1 MLEAMNNGFEI
12 EVMPLSVSSVRR
24 KVEGF
29 LAANGLRLDDV
40 QTYIAVTCDDR
51 IVAGGGL
58 DGGVIKCVA
67 VSEEARSEGITNALI
82 SRLISM
88 SDTPAVKVFTKPE
101 NEPVFASLGF
111 RVIARAEKAV
121 LMENGI
127 GGLAGYVRYLEG
139 LRSPGRNGV
148 IVMNAN
154 PFTKGHRYLVE
165 QAAGQVD
172 RLYIIVVKEDR
183 SRFSYAE
190 RMAMVE
196 SGTSDL
202 DNVTVCQGSDYV
214 ISAATF
220 PTYFLKSLDDAA
232 PAHIALDLDLFVRH
246 IAPALGAEIRFAGS
260 EPTDALTAQYNAAM
274 ARVLPENGIE
284 FIEIQRLAADAV
296 SCDTKAP
303 EYAGTPVSASSVR
316 RLLDNGRF
324 HEAAALVP
332 ATTVPYL
339 IAALVSRAM
348 GMELDATPK
357 PGLVDKS
364 DSGSHGDMNYALMMR
379 SIKTLRP
386 YFAQFA
392 RTFDVDDV
400 RRIGIEA
407 EHAMLDATGG
417 VNTHKGALFCM
428 GLTTSAVGRLYA
440 EEGKIEECSL
450 RRAIMELA
458 AGIPESKGTHGAE
471 AKERYGAAGALEMAR
486 MGYPE
491 LFDVWLPFIRSHGH
505 DNESLLRLL
514 LLIMSS
520 LDDTNV
526 LHRAGLAGLENVKN
540 GSAALLNDFSHGAM
554 EQMNKDFIK
563 QRISPGGS
571 ADMLA
576 LTMFITFITN

>member
-1 MLEAMNNGFEI
+1 MNNGFEI
-12 EVMPLSVSSVRR
+12 EVMPLSVPSVRR

-40 QTYIAVTCDDR
+40 QTYIAVTSDDR

-127 GGLAGYVRYLEG
+127 GGLADYVRYLGG

-190 RMAMVE
+190 RKAMVE
-196 SGTSDL
+196 CGTSDL

-274 ARVLPENGIE
+274 ARALPENGIE
-284 FIEIQRLAADAV
+284 FIEIQRLAADAAL
-296 SCDTKAP
+296 SDTKATG
-303 EYAGTPVSASSVR
+303 YAGTPVSASSVR
-316 RLLDNGRF
+316 CLLDNGRF

-332 ATTVPYL
+332 VTTVPYL
-339 IAALVSRAM
+339 IAALVSMAM

-364 DSGSHGDMNYALMMR
+364 DSGSHGDMNYGLMMR
-379 SIKTLRP
+379 SVKTLRP

-392 RTFDVDDV
+392 KTFDVDDV

-407 EHAMLDATGG
+407 ELAMLDATGG

-428 GLTTSAVGRLYA
+428 GLAASAAGRLYA
-440 EEGKIEECSL
+440 EKGKIEECLL
-450 RRAIMELA
+450 RSAIMELA

-491 LFDVWLPFIRSHGH
+491 LFGVWLPFIRSHGH

-526 LHRAGLAGLENVKN
+526 LHRAGPGGLEKVKN
-540 GSAALLNDFSHGAM
+540 GSAALLEDFSLGAL

>member
-1 MLEAMNNGFEI
+1 MLAAMNNGFEI
-12 EVMPLSVSSVRR
+12 EVMPLSVPSVRR

-40 QTYIAVTCDDR
+40 QTYIAVTSDDR

-67 VSEEARSEGITNALI
+67 VSEEVRSEGITNALI

-88 SDTPAVKVFTKPE
+88 SDVPAVKVFTKPE

-111 RVIARAEKAV
+111 RVIARAETAV

-127 GGLAGYVRYLEG
+127 GGLAGYVSYLEG

-154 PFTKGHRYLVE
+154 PFTNGHRYLVE

-260 EPTDALTAQYNAAM
+260 EPTDALTMRYNTAM
-274 ARVLPENGIE
+274 AGTLPSFGMD
-284 FIEIQRLAADAV
+284 FVEIQRLTDG
-296 SCDTKAP
+296 
-303 EYAGTPVSASSVR
+303 GTAVSASRVR
-316 RLLDNGRF
+316 RLLDEGAF
-324 HEAAALVP
+324 AGAASIVP
-332 ATTVPYL
+332 ETTVPYL
-339 IAALVSRAM
+339 IADLAGLSMLA
-348 GMELDATPK
+348 ELDAAPK
-357 PGLVDKS
+357 PGLVDKT
-364 DSGSHGDMNYALMMR
+364 DNGSHSDMDYGMMLR
-379 SIKTLRP
+379 SIKALRP
-386 YFAQFA
+386 YFHRLAAAGDAAQ
-392 RTFDVDDV
+392 V
-400 RRIGIEA
+400 RHIGLEA
-407 EHAMLDATGG
+407 EEAMLEATGG

-428 GLTTSAVGRLYA
+428 GLAASAAGRLYA
-440 EEGKIEECSL
+440 EEGKIEECLL

-458 AGIPESKGTHGAE
+458 SGIPESKGTHGAE
-471 AKERYGAAGALEMAR
+471 AKEKYGAAGALEMAR

-491 LFDVWLPFIRSHGH
+491 LFGVWLPFIRSHGH
-505 DNESLLRLL
+505 DNESLLKLL

-526 LHRAGLAGLENVKN
+526 LHRAGPGGLEKVKS
-540 GSAALLNDFSHGAM
+540 GSAALLKDFSRGAL
-554 EQMNKDFIK
+554 EQMNKDFINN
-563 QRISPGGS
+563 RISPGGS

-576 LTMFITFITN
+576 LTIFISFITN

>member
-1 MLEAMNNGFEI
+1 MNNGFEI
-12 EVMPLSVSSVRR
+12 EVMPLSVPSVRR

-127 GGLAGYVRYLEG
+127 GGLADYVRYLGG

-190 RMAMVE
+190 RKAMVE
-196 SGTSDL
+196 CGTSDL

-274 ARVLPENGIE
+274 ARALPENGIE
-284 FIEIQRLAADAV
+284 FIEIQRLATDAAL
-296 SCDTKAP
+296 SDTKATG
-303 EYAGTPVSASSVR
+303 YAGTPVSASSVR
-316 RLLDNGRF
+316 CLLDNGRF

-332 ATTVPYL
+332 VTTVPYL
-339 IAALVSRAM
+339 IAALVSMAM

-364 DSGSHGDMNYALMMR
+364 DSGSHGDMNYGLMMR

-392 RTFDVDDV
+392 KTFDVDDV

-407 EHAMLDATGG
+407 EQAMLDATGG

-428 GLTTSAVGRLYA
+428 GLAASAAGRLYA
-440 EEGKIEECSL
+440 EKGKIEECLL
-450 RRAIMELA
+450 RSAIMELA

-491 LFDVWLPFIRSHGH
+491 LFGVWLPFIRSHGH

-526 LHRAGLAGLENVKN
+526 LHRAGPGGLEKVKN
-540 GSAALLNDFSHGAM
+540 GSAALLEDFSHGAM

>member
-1 MLEAMNNGFEI
+1 MLAAMNNGFEI
-12 EVMPLSVSSVRR
+12 EVMPLSVPSVRR

-67 VSEEARSEGITNALI
+67 VSEEVRSEGITNALI

-88 SDTPAVKVFTKPE
+88 SDVPAVKVFTKPE

-260 EPTDALTAQYNAAM
+260 EPTDALTMKYNTAM
-274 ARVLPENGIE
+274 AGILPSFGMD
-284 FIEIQRLAADAV
+284 FVEIQRLTDG
-296 SCDTKAP
+296 
-303 EYAGTPVSASSVR
+303 GTAVSASRVR
-316 RLLDNGRF
+316 RLLDEGAF
-324 HEAAALVP
+324 AGAASLVP
-332 ATTVPYL
+332 ETTVPYL
-339 IAALVSRAM
+339 IADLAGLSMLA
-348 GMELDATPK
+348 ELDAAPK
-357 PGLVDKS
+357 PGLVDKT
-364 DSGSHGDMNYALMMR
+364 DNGSHSDMDYGMMLR
-379 SIKTLRP
+379 SIKALRP
-386 YFAQFA
+386 YFHRLAAAGDAEQ
-392 RTFDVDDV
+392 V
-400 RRIGIEA
+400 RHIGLEA
-407 EHAMLDATGG
+407 EEAMLEATGG

-428 GLTTSAVGRLYA
+428 GIAASAAGRLYA
-440 EEGKIEECSL
+440 EEGKIEECLL

-458 AGIPESKGTHGAE
+458 SGIPESKGTHGAE
-471 AKERYGAAGALEMAR
+471 AKEKYGAAGALEMAR

-491 LFDVWLPFIRSHGH
+491 LFGVWLPFIRSHGH

-526 LHRAGLAGLENVKN
+526 LHRAGPGGLEKVKS
-540 GSAALLNDFSHGAM
+540 GSAALLKDFSRGAL
-554 EQMNKDFIK
+554 EQMNKDFINN
-563 QRISPGGS
+563 RISPGGS

-576 LTMFITFITN
+576 LTIFISFITN